1 MKFKVGDKVKIKSF
15 EEIKKLPFHTFKE
28 DDDICGECKDTDEFG
43 NVITAYNSF
52 VDSMLEFCGK
62 ETIVEEVSGGGNYKL
77 ANTNNWSFIA
87 CWLERVPNEHVSH
100 ESAPHYVETF
110 GEE

>member
-1 MKFKVGDKVKIKSF
+1 MKFKVGDKVKIKPL

-28 DDDICGECKDTDEFG
+28 FGSICGECKDTDEFG
-43 NVITAYNSF
+43 NVITAHNSF
-52 VDSMLEFCGK
+52 VDSMFEFCGK
-62 ETIVEEVSGGGNYKL
+62 ETVVEKVSGSGDYIL

-87 CWLERVPNEHVSH
+87 CWLERVS
-100 ESAPHYVETF
+100 HYVETF

>member
-15 EEIKKLPFHTFKE
+15 EEIKKLPFHTIR
-28 DDDICGECKDTDEFG
+28 DDDDLCGECKDTDKFG
-43 NVITAYNSF
+43 NAITAHNSF

-62 ETIVEEVSGGGNYKL
+62 ETVVEEVSEGGNYKL

-100 ESAPHYVETF
+100 ECAPHYVETF